1 MKSRRETQ
9 VRLKNDSDWLIYHPI
24 RLLQHHCVK
33 PVKDLVA
40 EIENLS
46 GENKMLVDLLKNEK
60 HQLQEEL
67 QKYKEIQQNLQVK
80 ASKLTKSMLV
90 TGLRC

>member
-1 MKSRRETQ
+1 MVDVSSNQTTAA
-9 VRLKNDSDWLIYHPI
+9 SF
-24 RLLQHHCVK
+24 CK
-33 PVKDLVA
+33 PGKELAA

-80 ASKLTKSMLV
+80 AAKLASGEIDAGDRFEVLMTNFKHRA
-90 TGLRC
+90 TNF

>member
-1 MKSRRETQ
+1 
-9 VRLKNDSDWLIYHPI
+9 
-24 RLLQHHCVK
+24 
-33 PVKDLVA
+33 VKDLVA

-67 QKYKEIQQNLQVK
+67 QKYKEIQRNLQVK
-80 ASKLTKSMLV
+80 ASKLAKSMLL
-90 TGLRC
+90 TGLRCW